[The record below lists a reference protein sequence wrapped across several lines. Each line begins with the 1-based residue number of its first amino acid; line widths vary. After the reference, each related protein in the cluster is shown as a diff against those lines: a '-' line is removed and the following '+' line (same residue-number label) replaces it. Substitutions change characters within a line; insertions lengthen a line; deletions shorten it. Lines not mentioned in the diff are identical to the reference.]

1 MFRDCLTTTHIMKIQ
16 QVAIVAVVAAKLLLK
31 WAWEE
36 EQRIESYP
44 QLFVVLRKESWDQYP
59 RKQERG

>member
-1 MFRDCLTTTHIMKIQ
+1 MFRDCLTKTRIMKIQ

-36 EQRIESYP
+36 KQRLESYT
-44 QLFVVLRKESWDQYP
+44 QLFVVLRKDSWDQ
-59 RKQERG
+59 

>member
-1 MFRDCLTTTHIMKIQ
+1 M
-16 QVAIVAVVAAKLLLK
+16 AIVAVVAAKLLLK

-44 QLFVVLRKESWDQYP
+44 QLFVVLRKNSWDQYP